1 MIPYV
6 SCRRVRE
13 VLDEFYDGEL
23 PVADQVAVENHL
35 RTCRECETATADLAL
50 IGEALR
56 TESASHPMPS
66 REKMAGVQAAAAQ
79 RARAEFDQSLPQRIG
94 RMFEDLH
101 LVWSA
106 LGACIATVACVV
118 VASGVLQAAQ
128 QERPDSLAGL
138 IEMLANP
145 GSNSNPVR
153 ADGRV
158 SLPRA
163 LPEDIVERAALHQPV
178 AEEDAVFALAGVVT
192 REGRVT
198 NLEVLLSEG
207 ARRRDGSVADVL
219 NALSRAR
226 YEPAQSGG
234 SPVAVSMVWLLA
246 HTTVRASGHPA
257 ALIPMPWHSIDDALP
272 TAPRAPKPSV
282 GTESGLRG
290 DVMDSTTA

>member
-13 VLDEFYDGEL
+13 VLDEFCDGEL
-23 PVADQVAVENHL
+23 AVDAQIAVENHL
-35 RTCRECETATADLAL
+35 RTCRECATAAADLAL

-56 TESASHPMPS
+56 TVSGGRPLPS
-66 REKMAGVQAAAAQ
+66 RERMAGVQAAAAE
-79 RARAEFDQSLPQRIG
+79 RARAEFDQSLTQRVG

-106 LGACIATVACVV
+106 LGACAATVACLV
-118 VASGVLQAAQ
+118 VANGVLQAAR

-145 GSNSNPVR
+145 GSNANPVR

-163 LPEDIVERAALHQPV
+163 LPEDVIERAAFQQPM

-207 ARRRDGSVADVL
+207 APRHDGSVAGL
-219 NALSRAR
+219 MNALSRAR

-257 ALIPMPWHSIDDALP
+257 DLVPMPWHSIDHALP
-272 TAPRAPKPSV
+272 AAPRAPKPSV
-282 GTESGLRG
+282 GTESGLRR
-290 DVMDSTTA
+290 DVPDSTMA